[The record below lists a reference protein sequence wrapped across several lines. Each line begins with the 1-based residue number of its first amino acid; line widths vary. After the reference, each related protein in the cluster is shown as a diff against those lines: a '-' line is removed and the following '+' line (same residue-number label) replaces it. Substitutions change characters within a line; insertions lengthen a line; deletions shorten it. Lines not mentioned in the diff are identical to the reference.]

1 MWPTD
6 RGSVLALRYAWV
18 LARCEEERT
27 VARPIRELDDA
38 AKLYRE
44 LAKDA
49 TQANKFKIAK
59 ALMQIGLA
67 KLNDKRTRI
76 IHKNDDV
83 PYDPLTDPEPEG
95 GDPNCPF
102 NRPTSEERR
111 KWEAWEARQDAYYS
125 AHPEVPRP

>member
-1 MWPTD
+1 V
-6 RGSVLALRYAWV
+6 S
-18 LARCEEERT
+18 
-27 VARPIRELDDA
+27 RPIRELDDA

-76 IHKNDDV
+76 IHKNDDA
-83 PYDPLTDPEPEG
+83 PYDPLTDPQPAG
-95 GDPNCPF
+95 NPNYPLD
-102 NRPTSEERR
+102 RPTPEERR
-111 KWEAWEARQDAYYS
+111 KWEAWKARQDDYYA
-125 AHPEVPRP
+125 AHPKVPRP

>member
-1 MWPTD
+1 MS
-6 RGSVLALRYAWV
+6 RQ
-18 LARCEEERT
+18 
-27 VARPIRELDDA
+27 IRELDDA

-67 KLNDKRTRI
+67 KLNHKRTII
-76 IHKNDDV
+76 IHKNDDA
-83 PYDPLTDPEPEG
+83 PYDPLADPEPEG
-95 GDPNCPF
+95 NPNYPF
-102 NRPTSEERR
+102 NRPTPEERR
-111 KWEAWEARQDAYYS
+111 KWEAWKERQDNYYA

>member
-1 MWPTD
+1 MWTTD
-6 RGSVLALRYAWV
+6 RGSVLALRYAWL
-18 LARCEEERT
+18 LARCEEEQRMS
-27 VARPIRELDDA
+27 RPIRELDDA

-59 ALMQIGLA
+59 ALKEIGLA
-67 KLNDKRTRI
+67 KLNHKRTII
-76 IHKNDDV
+76 IHKNDDT

-95 GDPNCPF
+95 NPIYPF
-102 NRPTSEERR
+102 DRPTPEERR
-111 KWEAWEARQDAYYS
+111 RWEAWKARQDAYYA

>member
-1 MWPTD
+1 MS
-6 RGSVLALRYAWV
+6 RQ
-18 LARCEEERT
+18 
-27 VARPIRELDDA
+27 IRELDDA

-67 KLNDKRTRI
+67 KLNHKRTII
-76 IHKNDDV
+76 IHKNDDT
-83 PYDPLTDPEPEG
+83 PYDPLTDPEPDG
-95 GDPNCPF
+95 SPNDPY
-102 NRPTSEERR
+102 NRPTREERL
-111 KWEAWEARQDAYYS
+111 KWEAWKKRQDDYYA